1 MATSVL
7 KSTLPNVFDRE
18 KAAAW
23 SRQGEI
29 MSKVANLNTEQ
40 LQDIA
45 TYINASANKNIDINQ
60 TKGNLER

>member
-1 MATSVL
+1 M
-7 KSTLPNVFDRE
+7 FDRE